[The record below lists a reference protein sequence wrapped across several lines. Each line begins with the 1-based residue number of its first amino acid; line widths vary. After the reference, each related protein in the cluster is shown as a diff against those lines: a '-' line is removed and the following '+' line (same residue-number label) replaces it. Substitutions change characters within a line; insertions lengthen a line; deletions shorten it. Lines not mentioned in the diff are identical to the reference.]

1 MEQGTVN
8 PYQAPGAD
16 REETAPVAAGHLPL
30 VLATRGKRL
39 GASLIDAL
47 LGMVVV
53 GPMQY
58 AAGVYDNF
66 PNVTKPSPLQTVLW
80 SAGGLVLFV
89 LMHGYLLK
97 KNGQTIGK
105 RLLGTRIADVNDG
118 STPPLDRLLL
128 WRVLPVQLVVL
139 IPYVGM
145 LATLVDA
152 LLIFRSDQRCA
163 HDHIART
170 VVVRA

>member
-1 MEQGTVN
+1 V
-8 PYQAPGAD
+8 
-16 REETAPVAAGHLPL
+16 ETERVAAGALPL

-47 LGMVVV
+47 LGLAVVV
-53 GPMQY
+53 PAQY

-66 PNVTKPSPLQTVLW
+66 PNVTKQSPLHLVLW

-89 LMHGYLLK
+89 LMHGYFLK

-139 IPYVGM
+139 IPYVGA
-145 LATLVDA
+145 LGTLVDA
-152 LLIFRSDQRCA
+152 LFIFRRDQRCV
-163 HDHIART
+163 HDHIAGT
-170 VVVRA
+170 VVVQA

>member
-1 MEQGTVN
+1 MEQGTFN

-16 REETAPVAAGHLPL
+16 RETEAVTAGDLPL
-30 VLATRGKRL
+30 VLAKRGARL
-39 GASLIDAL
+39 GAALIDAF
-47 LGMVVV
+47 LGLAVV
-53 GPMQY
+53 GPFQY

-66 PNVTKPSPLQTVLW
+66 PKGPRPSPLQTVLW
-80 SAGGLVLFV
+80 SVGGLVLYV

-105 RLLGTRIADVNDG
+105 RALKIRIADVNDG

-128 WRVLPVQLVVL
+128 WRVLPTQVVGL
-139 IPYVGM
+139 IPYVGGV
-145 LATLVDA
+145 AVLVDV
-152 LLIFRSDQRCA
+152 LFIFRRDYRCI

-170 VVVRA
+170 VVVQA